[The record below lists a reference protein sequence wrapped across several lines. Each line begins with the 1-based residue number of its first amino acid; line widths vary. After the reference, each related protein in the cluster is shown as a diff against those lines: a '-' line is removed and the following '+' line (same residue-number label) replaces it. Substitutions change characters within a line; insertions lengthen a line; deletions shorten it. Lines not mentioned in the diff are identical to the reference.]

1 MKNLR
6 ERIGLKILRLI
17 DRYVDS
23 FEKRIFIFIIFITMY
38 WLWQNIWQLL
48 LFYKVYFITDKKIV
62 LDIANKKVTISGCN
76 LILKKSC
83 GNELII
89 YGNIKGVTYE

>member
-1 MKNLR
+1 MHIWSNLQKF
-6 ERIGLKILRLI
+6 LYDKDYFLAYFNNSL
-17 DRYVDS
+17 YVYN
-23 FEKRIFIFIIFITMY
+23 FT
-38 WLWQNIWQLL
+38 
-48 LFYKVYFITDKKIV
+48 KVYFITDKKIV

>member
-1 MKNLR
+1 MHIWSKLQKFLYDKDYFLAYFNNSL
-6 ERIGLKILRLI
+6 
-17 DRYVDS
+17 YVYN
-23 FEKRIFIFIIFITMY
+23 FT
-38 WLWQNIWQLL
+38 
-48 LFYKVYFITDKKIV
+48 KVYFITDKKIV
-62 LDIANKKVTISGCN
+62 LDIANKKVTISGCD

>member
-1 MKNLR
+1 MHIWSNLQKF
-6 ERIGLKILRLI
+6 LYDKDYFLAYFNNSL
-17 DRYVDS
+17 YVYN
-23 FEKRIFIFIIFITMY
+23 FT
-38 WLWQNIWQLL
+38 
-48 LFYKVYFITDKKIV
+48 KVYFITDKKMV